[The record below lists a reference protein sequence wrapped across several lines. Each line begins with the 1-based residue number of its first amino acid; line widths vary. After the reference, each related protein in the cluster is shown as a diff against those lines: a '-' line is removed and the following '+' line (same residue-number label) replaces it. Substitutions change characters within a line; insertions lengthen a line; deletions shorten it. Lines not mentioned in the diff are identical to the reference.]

1 MKICIY
7 GAGVIGGVLAGA
19 CAKAGHEVSAIARGA
34 HLQAM
39 KANGLKLVGPDGATQ
54 VPLRAEADPAVLG
67 PQDVVFI
74 CTKTPSLPDV
84 ARAIAPLL
92 GKHTQVGFSVNG
104 VLWFY
109 QHMFVPGSVP
119 SGVTIDCARLDPG
132 GLLHEK
138 IGPERTFGAIAWA
151 GGEIAEPGVVQLTRT
166 GGLFSFGPALPH
178 NAPRIEAL
186 TRDLALSTLDVDYA
200 ADLRPAMW
208 RKYMS
213 VVSNFAMCSLTGAN
227 IGQIHSDPA
236 TQEIAISL
244 MGEAAAVAHAHGVPD
259 VAFEKEKLRANPVR
273 STHKPSM
280 LQDLERG
287 RVMEIDSA
295 FLALQDL
302 ARGAHVKTP
311 VLDTLAPLLQMRA
324 RVAGCCP
331 G

>member
-1 MKICIY
+1 MKVCIY
-7 GAGVIGGVLAGA
+7 GAGVIGGVLAAA
-19 CAKAGHEVSAIARGA
+19 CAKAGHHVSAIARGP

-39 KANGLKLVGPDGATQ
+39 QNKGLKLVGPDGETL
-54 VPLRAEADPAVLG
+54 VRLKADANPAALG
-67 PQDVVFI
+67 VQDVVFV

-92 GKHTQVGFSVNG
+92 GEHTQVGFSVNG

-109 QHMFVPGSVP
+109 EHLFAPGAIP
-119 SGVTIDCARLDPG
+119 AGVKIDCSRLDPD
-132 GLLHEK
+132 GLLHDR
-138 IGPERTFGAIAWA
+138 IGPQRSFGAIAWA
-151 GGEIAEPGVVQLTRT
+151 GGEIAEPGVVHLSRA
-166 GGLFSFGPALPH
+166 GGTYSFGAAMPQ

-186 TRDLALSTLDVDYA
+186 TRELALDTLDVDDA

-213 VVSNFAMCSLTGAN
+213 VVANFAVCSLTGAN
-227 IGQIHSDPA
+227 IGQLHADKA
-236 TQEIAISL
+236 AQEILLSL
-244 MGEAAAVAHAHGVPD
+244 MGEAAAVAHAHGVSD
-259 VAFEKEKLRANPVR
+259 VAFDKDKLRANPVR
-273 STHKPSM
+273 SAHKPSM

-295 FLALQDL
+295 FLVLQDL
-302 ARGAHVKTP
+302 ARGANVSTP

-324 RVAGCCP
+324 RIAGCYT